1 MLFSS
6 LEFLCFFFPVFFLV
20 YFLVSRLCKKAVW
33 PRNAVLL
40 VFSLVFYAWGELSYF
55 WLLMLSIGINY
66 VFALLIGR
74 CKPGPNTKGSRAG
87 AKALLA
93 GDVAVN
99 LALLGVFKY
108 AGLAVTTLNT
118 ICGTAFTVP
127 ENRASHWY
135 QLFYLPNH
143 ELRYRCLPGQGGAAK
158 EHFYRGGLSVRVSAA
173 HRRPYR
179 PLFGH

>member
-1 MLFSS
+1 
-6 LEFLCFFFPVFFLV
+6 
-20 YFLVSRLCKKAVW
+20 
-33 PRNAVLL
+33 
-40 VFSLVFYAWGELSYF
+40 
-55 WLLMLSIGINY
+55 MLSIGINY

-127 ENRASHWY
+127 VNCASHWY
-135 QLFYLPNH
+135 QFFHLPNH
-143 ELRYRCLPGQGGAAK
+143 ELRYRCLPG
-158 EHFYRGGLSVRVSAA
+158 
-173 HRRPYR
+173 
-179 PLFGH
+179 

>member
-93 GDVAVN
+93 SDVAVN

-127 ENRASHWY
+127 EIA
-135 QLFYLPNH
+135 LPI
-143 ELRYRCLPGQGGAAK
+143 GISFFTFQIM
-158 EHFYRGGLSVRVSAA
+158 S
-173 HRRPYR
+173 
-179 PLFGH
+179 